1 MTFSQLQEHINKWL
15 DELTVL
21 EGDFHEQAQNI
32 NAWDSIL
39 ISNANKLTQISEK
52 MEQTKTDHTRINNQ
66 IDFIESQQTELEELI
81 KPLEDEKSKMLDTV
95 VVSEKEKFYHLME
108 TVNNDLQ
115 GLAVDIQTVIEQFNA
130 ANSIK
135 DMNDPLAS
143 IGKILNTHM
152 TLLKHIDDQI
162 NSIDACGKA

>member
-15 DELTVL
+15 DELTIL

-39 ISNANKLTQISEK
+39 INNANKLTTISEK
-52 MEQTKTDHTRINNQ
+52 MEQLKSDHTRINNQ
-66 IDFIESQQTELEELI
+66 IDFIESQQNELEELI

-115 GLAVDIQTVIEQFNA
+115 GVAADIQTVIEQFNA

-162 NSIDACGKA
+162 SSIDFAEKI